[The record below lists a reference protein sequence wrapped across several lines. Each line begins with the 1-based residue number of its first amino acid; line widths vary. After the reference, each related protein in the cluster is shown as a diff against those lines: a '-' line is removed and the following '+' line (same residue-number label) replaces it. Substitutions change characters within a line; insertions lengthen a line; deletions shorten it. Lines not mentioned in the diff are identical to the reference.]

1 MSVVT
6 HSPICGS
13 KRFFEHGSPEPH
25 HFEAP
30 SSTNNSFAKRVRRAR
45 GSSFGL
51 PSVLQQ
57 LIELFPEMEKEVICS
72 VLFECGDNIDA
83 AIKRLGELRLNGGK
97 DAEVKQ
103 NGNYVAEVQV
113 SVKATGER
121 ADEPSV
127 EKADAGLPAE
137 GDVRSA
143 DEWINIVVSEM
154 AAATDMDDARVRA
167 AKVLQTFE
175 HQVQKTTNEAVKSE
189 HATLS
194 AQVTELLRDNGIL
207 KRAVQI
213 QNSRM
218 QELAEKDEQMVRLQ
232 QTLQQYQ
239 EKCRVLELNN
249 YSLSLHLR
257 QAESSPMPQ
266 HRHPDVF

>member
-1 MSVVT
+1 
-6 HSPICGS
+6 
-13 KRFFEHGSPEPH
+13 
-25 HFEAP
+25 
-30 SSTNNSFAKRVRRAR
+30 
-45 GSSFGL
+45 
-51 PSVLQQ
+51 
-57 LIELFPEMEKEVICS
+57 
-72 VLFECGDNIDA
+72 
-83 AIKRLGELRLNGGK
+83 
-97 DAEVKQ
+97 
-103 NGNYVAEVQV
+103 
-113 SVKATGER
+113 
-121 ADEPSV
+121 
-127 EKADAGLPAE
+127 
-137 GDVRSA
+137 
-143 DEWINIVVSEM
+143 M

-175 HQVQKTTNEAVKSE
+175 HQVQKTTSEAVKSE